1 MRSIIED
8 RFGGCAC
15 ACRKGDKRS
24 FAASLLAAIGIVASL
39 RAQTPVAPAF
49 DVASVKPNQSLEV
62 GTTLGFQPGGRFAG
76 MNIRL
81 RALIAAAYGTPQPL
95 PIYRIIGGPDWVDTE
110 PFDVVAKSDAGG
122 LEAGWSVKR
131 GLMLRALLADR
142 FHLQVHW
149 ETRDQPAY
157 ALVPARR
164 DRKLGAQLQP
174 SSADD
179 CASASENPRDAVRA
193 MVATRGGATTMHI
206 TAKCMLLERLARLLE
221 NPLRRVV
228 VDRTGLAGTFSL
240 DLDFAAGVASASA
253 DSVGDT
259 PSLATAL
266 QEQLGLK
273 LDSIRA
279 PVDLLV
285 IDRVERPTPD

>member
-1 MRSIIED
+1 
-8 RFGGCAC
+8 
-15 ACRKGDKRS
+15 
-24 FAASLLAAIGIVASL
+24 
-39 RAQTPVAPAF
+39 
-49 DVASVKPNQSLEV
+49 VASVKPNQSLEV
-62 GTTLGFQPGGRFAG
+62 GTTLGFQPGGRFVG